1 VSGPVLPLVAVAL
14 VVVATIGIG
23 VYGLRLARTT
33 SDFLVA
39 SRTVSPLWNASAIG
53 GEYLSAASFLGVAG
67 LVMAYGADALW
78 YPVGFVAGYFVLLL
92 FVAAPLRRS
101 GAYTVPDFAEVRL
114 GSRGLRRLCALAVVA
129 IGLLYLVPQLHGAGL
144 ALRATTGAP
153 VQAGAV
159 LVAVVVTVNVA
170 GGGMRSAT
178 FVQAFQYWL
187 KLTALAVPAVFL
199 LLAWQG
205 DGRPALDTPTPPAF
219 PQRTTVEVDSSTRF
233 VVDEPVTVTVD
244 GRERRLEAGSTAVPS
259 GSSVVFP
266 AGAAVP
272 HVESLTPATGLDWSR
287 PLSGAGG
294 VEHPL
299 YATYALVL
307 ATFLGTMGLPHVLV
321 RFYTNPD
328 GRAARRTTLG
338 VLALL
343 GAFYLLPT
351 VYGAL
356 GRLYVPELLLTGRTD
371 AVVLSLPV
379 AALSGPAGPLLQAL
393 LVAGAFAAFLS
404 TSSGLLVTTA
414 GVLAQDLLPAGRGDR
429 SPGRVRGSVRGFQ
442 LAALATGAVS
452 LLVALP
458 AAALP
463 LTQVVGLA
471 FAVAAS
477 TFCPLLVLGIWWR
490 GLTVVGAGAGL
501 LVGGGLSTLAVAA
514 TLTGSAGTGGWPAA
528 LLAQPAAWT
537 VPTAFAVM
545 VAGSLA
551 TRRTVPP
558 DIGRTMMLLHA
569 PEGLG
574 LPAGS
579 GPLGHLDRSSPET
592 TARRRQRAV
601 RRTTP

>member
-1 VSGPVLPLVAVAL
+1 MTTLPVLAVAL
-14 VVVATIGIG
+14 VVASTVGIG
-23 VYGLRLARTT
+23 VYGLRMARTT

-39 SRTVSPLWNASAIG
+39 SRSVSPVWNASAIG
-53 GEYLSAASFLGVAG
+53 GEYLSAASFLGIAG

-92 FVAAPLRRS
+92 LVAAPLRRS

-114 GSRGLRRLCALAVVA
+114 GSQRLRQLCAFAVVG
-129 IGLLYLVPQLHGAGL
+129 IGLLYLVPQMHGAGL

-153 VQAGAV
+153 VELGAV
-159 LVAVVVTVNVA
+159 VVAVVVTVNVA

-187 KLTALAVPAVFL
+187 KLTALLVPAVFL
-199 LLAWQG
+199 LLLWQA
-205 DGRPALDTPTPPAF
+205 DGRPSLAGPTAPVFAE
-219 PQRTTVEVDSSTRF
+219 QTTVRVDAAVR
-233 VVDEPVTVTVD
+233 VRVDEPVAVTVD
-244 GRERRLEAGSTAVPS
+244 GRATSWPPGER
-259 GSSVVFP
+259 SVAQDSVLRFA

-272 HVESLTPATGLDWSR
+272 HVVGLEPARGSAWVR

-294 VEHPL
+294 TEHPL

-328 GRAARRTTLG
+328 GRAARRTTLV
-338 VLALL
+338 VLVLL
-343 GAFYLLPT
+343 GAFYLLPAL
-351 VYGAL
+351 YGAL

-371 AVVLSLPV
+371 AVVLALPV
-379 AALSGPAGPLLQAL
+379 AALGATAGPLLQAL

-414 GVLAQDLLPAGRGDR
+414 GVLAQDVLSGDGRLH
-429 SPGRVRGSVRGFQ
+429 GSIRGFQ
-442 LAALATGAVS
+442 LAAVVTGSVALA
-452 LLVALP
+452 LALP
-458 AAALP
+458 ASDLP
-463 LTQVVGLA
+463 LTAVVGLA

-490 GLTVVGAGAGL
+490 GLTAAGAAAGL
-501 LVGGGLSTLAVAA
+501 LAGGGLSSVAVGA
-514 TLTGSAGTGGWPAA
+514 TLLGLVEGGWPEA

-537 VPTAFAVM
+537 VPVAFAVM

-551 TRRTVPP
+551 TRASVPA
-558 DIGRTMMLLHA
+558 DVGRTMLVLHA
-569 PEGLG
+569 PEAIG
-574 LPAGS
+574 LPGR
-579 GPLGHLDRSSPET
+579 PDRSSPGS
-592 TARRRQRAV
+592 TARRSQPAA
-601 RRTTP
+601 RRSPG

>member
-1 VSGPVLPLVAVAL
+1 MNDAALPLVAVAL
-14 VVVATIGIG
+14 VVSATVGIG

-53 GEYLSAASFLGVAG
+53 GEYLSAASFLGIAG

-92 FVAAPLRRS
+92 LVAAPLRRS

-114 GSRGLRRLCALAVVA
+114 GSRGLRRLCAVAAVA
-129 IGLLYLVPQLHGAGL
+129 IGMLYLVPQLHGAGL

-153 VQAGAV
+153 VQVGAV

-205 DGRPALDTPTPPAF
+205 DGRPELAGPAGPVF
-219 PQRTTVEVDSSTRF
+219 AETTTVSVDSAVRF
-233 VVDEPVTVTVD
+233 VVEAPVEVVVD
-244 GRERRLEAGSTAVPS
+244 GRPRTLPTGTQELSEGST
-259 GSSVVFP
+259 VVFP

-272 HVESLTPATGLDWSR
+272 HVEGLQPSRGSAWAR

-328 GRAARRTTLG
+328 GRAARRTTL
-338 VLALL
+338 VVIALL
-343 GAFYLLPT
+343 GAFYLLPAL
-351 VYGAL
+351 YGAL

-379 AALSGPAGPLLQAL
+379 AALGGTAGPLLQAL

-404 TSSGLLVTTA
+404 TSSGLMVTTA
-414 GVLAQDLLPAGRGDR
+414 GVLVQDLLPAGR
-429 SPGRVRGSVRGFQ
+429 SEGRLRGSVRGFQ
-442 LAALATGAVS
+442 LATVAVGAVALVVALA
-452 LLVALP
+452 

-463 LTQVVGLA
+463 VTQVVGLA

-490 GLTVVGAGAGL
+490 GLTATGATAGL
-501 LVGGGLSTLAVAA
+501 LAGGGLSSLAVGV
-514 TLTGSAGTGGWPAA
+514 TLSGAVDGGWGQA

-537 VPTAFAVM
+537 VPTAFLVM
-545 VAGSLA
+545 VVASLL
-551 TRRTVPP
+551 TRSTVPS
-558 DIGRTMMLLHA
+558 DVGRTMLALHA
-569 PEGLG
+569 PDALG
-574 LPAGS
+574 LPGA
-579 GPLGHLDRSSPET
+579 P
-592 TARRRQRAV
+592 TARRS
-601 RRTTP
+601 

>member
-1 VSGPVLPLVAVAL
+1 VTGADGAALPLVAVVL
-14 VVVATIGIG
+14 VVSATIGIG
-23 VYGLRLARTT
+23 AYGLRLARTT

-53 GEYLSAASFLGVAG
+53 GEYLSAASFLGIAG

-78 YPVGFVAGYFVLLL
+78 FPVGFVAGYFVLLL
-92 FVAAPLRRS
+92 LVAAPLRRS

-114 GSRGLRRLCALAVVA
+114 GSRGLRRLCAGAVVL

-153 VQAGAV
+153 VEAGAV
-159 LVAVVVTVNVA
+159 LVAVVVTLNVV

-199 LLAWQG
+199 LLAWQADTRPELAG
-205 DGRPALDTPTPPAF
+205 PAGPVFAETTSVHVDTAVEVVVEEPVRVVLDGRPTTLEPGLRALP
-219 PQRTTVEVDSSTRF
+219 RDST
-233 VVDEPVTVTVD
+233 
-244 GRERRLEAGSTAVPS
+244 
-259 GSSVVFP
+259 VVFP

-272 HVESLTPATGLDWSR
+272 HVEWLEPASGASWAR

-294 VEHPL
+294 TAHPL

-328 GRAARRTTLG
+328 GRAARRTTLF
-338 VLALL
+338 VLGLL
-343 GAFYLLPT
+343 GAFYLLPAL
-351 VYGAL
+351 YGAL

-371 AVVLSLPV
+371 AVVLALPV
-379 AALSGPAGPLLQAL
+379 AALSGPAGSLLQAL

-414 GVLAQDLLPAGRGDR
+414 GVLAQDLLPAPRGDR
-429 SPGRVRGSVRGFQ
+429 PAGRVRGSVGGFQ
-442 LAALATGAVS
+442 LSAVLTGAVAFA
-452 LLVALP
+452 VALP
-458 AAALP
+458 AASLP

-490 GLTVVGAGAGL
+490 GLTAAGAAAGL
-501 LVGGGLSTLAVAA
+501 LVGGGLSALAVAS
-514 TLTGSAGTGGWPAA
+514 TLTGAVAGGWPEA

-537 VPTAFAVM
+537 VPLAFAVM
-545 VAGSLA
+545 VVGSLL
-551 TRRTVPP
+551 TRRSVPS
-558 DIGRTMMLLHA
+558 DVGRTMLALHA
-569 PEGLG
+569 PDALG
-574 LPAGS
+574 LPE
-579 GPLGHLDRSSPET
+579 PDRSSPVS
-592 TARRRQRAV
+592 TARRSQGAL
-601 RRTTP
+601 RRSRS

>member
-1 VSGPVLPLVAVAL
+1 MTTTALPLVAVAL
-14 VVVATIGIG
+14 VVMATIGIG

-67 LVMAYGADALW
+67 LVMAYGVDALW

-114 GSRGLRRLCALAVVA
+114 GSPGVRRLTSALVVA
-129 IGLLYLVPQLHGAGL
+129 IGWLYLVPQLQAAGL
-144 ALRATTGAP
+144 TLRATTGAP
-153 VQAGAV
+153 AWAGAV

-187 KLTALAVPAVFL
+187 KLTAISLPLLVLLAV
-199 LLAWQG
+199 WQG
-205 DGRPALDTPTPPAF
+205 NGSPDLTGPAGPVFRETTTLRLDDPVRVHVHEAVAVQTSDG
-219 PQRTTVEVDSSTRF
+219 E
-233 VVDEPVTVTVD
+233 
-244 GRERRLEAGSTAVPS
+244 RELAPGSHRLAAGT
-259 GSSVVFP
+259 VVFP

-272 HVESLTPATGLDWSR
+272 HVDRIEAATGDSWAR

-328 GRAARRTTLG
+328 GASARRTTVL

-343 GAFYLLPT
+343 GTFYLAPAL
-351 VYGAL
+351 YGAL
-356 GRLYVPELLLTGRTD
+356 GRVYVPQLLLTGQTD
-371 AVVLSLPV
+371 AVVLALPRAMV
-379 AALSGPAGPLLQAL
+379 GGLTGALLEAL

-404 TSSGLLVTTA
+404 TSSGLLVSTA
-414 GVLAQDLLPAGRGDR
+414 GVLVQDVL
-429 SPGRVRGSVRGFQ
+429 RGSVRDFRRAAV
-442 LAALATGAVS
+442 LAAVVPLLLALAATQ
-452 LLVALP
+452 LP
-458 AAALP
+458 VGV
-463 LTQVVGLA
+463 VVGLA
-471 FAVAAS
+471 FAVAAA

-490 GLTVVGAGAGL
+490 GLTAAGAAAGL
-501 LVGGGLSTLAVAA
+501 VVGGGLSTVAVLA
-514 TLTGSAGTGGWPAA
+514 TLSGLADRGWTGS

-537 VPTAFAVM
+537 VPVSFAVM
-545 VAGSLA
+545 VGVSLA
-551 TRRTVPP
+551 TRQRIPADV
-558 DIGRTMMLLHA
+558 GRTMLRLHA
-569 PEGLG
+569 PEALG
-574 LPAGS
+574 LDRAG
-579 GPLGHLDRSSPET
+579 
-592 TARRRQRAV
+592 
-601 RRTTP
+601 